1 MECKCLFLRTRI
13 LTKNVLQYII
23 EQIWPQYKYNSKQ
36 SGVAMSKAHNNF
48 DSWRNAFNKELKK
61 TAKSFIKQQ
70 K

>member
-1 MECKCLFLRTRI
+1 M
-13 LTKNVLQYII
+13 KNVLQYII

-61 TAKSFIKQQ
+61 TAELFIKQQ